1 MPCNRREKAMTEQPP
16 RESQFSGIDELRRRA
31 EALLQAVGA
40 PADSPPAHD
49 CLQVLHDLQVHQIE
63 LELQNEELRNTQKSL
78 EESRTR
84 FMRLFHQAPV
94 GYVILDASGMFTEAN
109 VTFADM
115 VGRDRG
121 SLLGKPFTQV
131 LWPEDR
137 ALFLARFK
145 AMMKNPEDKQMELRL
160 LTGNSPLYVSI
171 STSPHGLPRG
181 HGFPTPTEL
190 FLNVTDISRLK
201 KAEEALQAS
210 ERLARSTVD
219 ALTAHIAIVDAEGT
233 ILFVNH
239 AWREFARA
247 NGIDPALVGEGTNYF
262 IVSGTSAHTDNP
274 EAKQFFQGIQAVIN
288 GEIDLYSQEYP
299 CHSPEENRWFVGRVT
314 RFPGSQDRRVVVA
327 HENITHRK
335 QLEQEN
341 LHLQRQ
347 LHRVEKEESLT
358 RMAGAIAHHFNNQ
371 LFAIMG
377 SLELVMEEAGG
388 RALERHLRVAM
399 TALGKV
405 STLSG
410 RMLTYLGINTK
421 GKQRIDLSATWRQTL
436 PMLLVLKPGKA
447 QLDIAFPPLGPMLM
461 ANPDQLRELLTNLVE
476 NCWESFDEKSGTIHL
491 SLETVV
497 AEQIEDRHRL
507 PLAWRPRHE
516 FYACLQVRDDG
527 GGIHSEDMERIFDP
541 FFSRKFLGRG
551 MGLPLVLG
559 IVRSHD
565 GCITIASQ
573 PEAGTT
579 IRVYLPLEQP

>member
-1 MPCNRREKAMTEQPP
+1 MTEQPP
-16 RESQFSGIDELRRRA
+16 RDSQFSGIDELRRRA
-31 EALLQAVGA
+31 ETLLQAVGA

-63 LELQNEELRNTQKSL
+63 LELQNEELRSTQKSL

-94 GYVILDASGMFTEAN
+94 GYVILDGSGMFTEVN
-109 VTFADM
+109 ITFAEM

-137 ALFLARFK
+137 TLFLARFK
-145 AMMKNPEDKQMELRL
+145 AIMKNPEDKQMEVRL
-160 LTGNSPLYVSI
+160 LTGELPLFVSI
-171 STSPHGLPRG
+171 STSPHGLPRV
-181 HGFPTPTEL
+181 HGFSTPTEL
-190 FLNVTDISRLK
+190 FLTVTDISRLK
-201 KAEEALQAS
+201 RAEEALQAS

-233 ILFVNH
+233 ILFVNR
-239 AWREFARA
+239 AWRDFARA
-247 NGIDPALVGEGTNYF
+247 NRIDPVRVGEGSNYF
-262 IVSGTSAHTDNP
+262 TVCSTASHVENA
-274 EAKQFFQGIQAVIN
+274 EASEFAEGIRAVLR
-288 GEIDLYSQEYP
+288 GELELYTQEYP
-299 CHSPEENRWFVGRVT
+299 CHAPDENRWFIGRLT

-327 HENITHRK
+327 HEDITHRK

-347 LHRVEKEESLT
+347 LHRVEKEESLG

-388 RALERHLRVAM
+388 RALERHLRIAM
-399 TALGKV
+399 TALDKV

-421 GKQRIDLSATWRQTL
+421 GKQRIDLSATWRLAL
-436 PMLLVLKPGKA
+436 PVLLVLKPGEA
-447 QLDIAFPPLGPMLM
+447 QLDIAFPASGPMLM

-476 NCWESFDEKSGTIHL
+476 NCWESFDEQGGTIHL
-491 SLETVV
+491 SLETV
-497 AEQIEDRHRL
+497 AALQIEDNHRL
-507 PLAWRPRHE
+507 PLAWKPQHE
-516 FYACLQVRDDG
+516 RYACLQVRDDG

-565 GCITIASQ
+565 GCITITSQ

-579 IRVYLPLEQP
+579 IRVYLPLEQR